1 MALTSV
7 FYDGPVTETDRAT
20 NRAGAADYGVIG
32 ADDFRVSTHPS
43 IPYALNVAAGKAHGY
58 GVSDT
63 ATATQVVQ
71 CATLAS
77 GTRFDLI
84 VVRRNWQ
91 PLLGGPST
99 LVAIQGGSTIPNIQ
113 TIRTIGPGVEDDQP
127 LALVEW
133 RGSVNTPYRIID
145 LRCWAGN
152 GGMIAADALALD
164 YLARPGAD
172 VLIGSTAWR
181 YNLGAN
187 GVWGWDKDSLIQQER
202 LAPSA
207 APSGWRFDGD
217 ILIESF
223 GSGKKIT
230 VAINVVRTGAN
241 LSIAASQSYLRI
253 GTPIPAAARG
263 SVGGIS
269 QTGEVSGGGP
279 MAYNVQTYL
288 SPVNGQI
295 LWRRASSFTFVKN
308 AQFSFN
314 VAYYIQ

>member
-7 FYDGPVTETDRAT
+7 FYDGWVTETDRAT

-43 IPYALNVAAGKAHGY
+43 IPYALNIAAGKAHGY

-113 TIRTIGPGVEDDQP
+113 TLRTIGPGVEDDQP

-133 RGSVNTPYRIID
+133 RGNVNTPYRIID

-152 GGMIAADALALD
+152 GGVVAADVLALD

-172 VLIGSTAWR
+172 VLIGATTWR
-181 YNLGAN
+181 YAIGAN
-187 GVWGWDKDSLIQQER
+187 GAWGWTSNQAQTLSPLQVPGYTVSGPITVTSEGDKKRVTANLEIKRTSTATASFGGPAFTDLGVVIPVAARVSLSLYLPVVISGMGQRATAHAYIGAGNGVVGLRAESGTISLPR
-202 LAPSA
+202 LAN
-207 APSGWRFDGD
+207 
-217 ILIESF
+217 I
-223 GSGKKIT
+223 
-230 VAINVVRTGAN
+230 
-241 LSIAASQSYLRI
+241 YL
-253 GTPIPAAARG
+253 
-263 SVGGIS
+263 
-269 QTGEVSGGGP
+269 
-279 MAYNVQTYL
+279 YFTYL
-288 SPVNGQI
+288 I
-295 LWRRASSFTFVKN
+295 
-308 AQFSFN
+308 
-314 VAYYIQ
+314 